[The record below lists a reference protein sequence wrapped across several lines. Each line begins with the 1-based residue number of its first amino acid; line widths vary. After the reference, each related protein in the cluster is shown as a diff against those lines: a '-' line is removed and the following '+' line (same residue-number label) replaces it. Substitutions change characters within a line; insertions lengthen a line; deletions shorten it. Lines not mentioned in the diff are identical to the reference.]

1 MEQGIEQRSKSTIL
15 RYLNMYPENVCIYF
29 FFHKTILL
37 IATHIHT
44 NIIIN
49 ISHISHQQLEFPF
62 TDVYT
67 FSPIYAPH
75 FHVIKLFSG
84 TNYNYALLKIIKK
97 SCKALQL
104 WKNLLPACFSNLHHW
119 FWCCLKS
126 NDVLPCTTSLSLSY
140 FFSVYFSLFVLFPA
154 PLSFSLFLTVH
165 VCAKCMMNIWDE
177 GHFLLLA
184 DVKTSD
190 FHNFHF
196 Y

>member
-1 MEQGIEQRSKSTIL
+1 
-15 RYLNMYPENVCIYF
+15 MYAYIF
-29 FFHKTILL
+29 FFHKTILF

-126 NDVLPCTTSLSLSY
+126 NDVLPCTTSLSLLLLC
-140 FFSVYFSLFVLFPA
+140 LFL
-154 PLSFSLFLTVH
+154 PLCIIPCPSLFLTVH
-165 VCAKCMMNIWDE
+165 VCPKCMTNIWDE
-177 GHFLLLA
+177 GHFFLLA
-184 DVKTSD
+184 DVKTSE